1 MQLCTFGGKIVNIFF
16 LFFIVISF
24 AAYLY
29 NKAKEF
35 RATLPIQKKWYK
47 AKAGVALGIFVIV
60 FGLNTCVVNPTLV
73 GFLIAAIFIFIG
85 AVKAYSSY
93 QRVRHEGK
101 FVKEEYELNK

>member
-1 MQLCTFGGKIVNIFF
+1 MNIFF
-16 LFFIVISF
+16 LFFIIVSF

-35 RATLPIQKKWYK
+35 RSTLPIQKKWYK

-60 FGLNTCVVNPTLV
+60 FGLNTCVVNPTVV
-73 GFLIAAIFIFIG
+73 GFLIAAVFILIG
-85 AVKAYSSY
+85 GLKAFSSY
-93 QRVRHEGK
+93 KRVRHEGQ